1 MRALFHPTRF
11 IKRLLPKTLLGR
23 SLLIIVSPLI
33 LLQIFSA
40 WVFFERHWD
49 TVALRLARGLSG
61 DIAATIDLARQSP
74 GTKNHKAT
82 FEFARIH
89 WNIHVTFKEGEI
101 LRNVA
106 PVAAPNNLERILR
119 HALTDRIHLP
129 MVIDS
134 RSKDRD
140 VFINIQAPDGVFHI
154 IAPRKRLFTSTTYL
168 FLALMAGSS
177 LILFAVAMLFM
188 RNQIRPI
195 RRLAA
200 AADTLGKGGDIPIFR
215 IQGAVEVRQA
225 AAAFNRMRDRLQRQ
239 IGQRTEM
246 LAGVSHDLRTPL
258 TRMKLQIA
266 MMNNPE
272 TEALKGDVTEMEQM
286 VEGYLAFARGE
297 GNEPMAATDLTGL
310 LKTIVRDATRSGANI
325 DFTCDEA
332 LTLSVR
338 RDAIRRCISNLV
350 SNAAKYGDQVSL
362 SAARKKDKIEI
373 NVDDNGPGIP
383 TDLHETV
390 FRAFSRLDQ
399 SRNTETGGVGLGL
412 TIAKDIAH
420 THGGEIQLGESPMG
434 GLRASLYLPV

>member
-82 FEFARIH
+82 FEFARVH

-195 RRLAA
+195 R
-200 AADTLGKGGDIPIFR
+200 
-215 IQGAVEVRQA
+215 
-225 AAAFNRMRDRLQRQ
+225 
-239 IGQRTEM
+239 
-246 LAGVSHDLRTPL
+246 
-258 TRMKLQIA
+258 
-266 MMNNPE
+266 
-272 TEALKGDVTEMEQM
+272 
-286 VEGYLAFARGE
+286 
-297 GNEPMAATDLTGL
+297 
-310 LKTIVRDATRSGANI
+310 
-325 DFTCDEA
+325 
-332 LTLSVR
+332 
-338 RDAIRRCISNLV
+338 
-350 SNAAKYGDQVSL
+350 
-362 SAARKKDKIEI
+362 
-373 NVDDNGPGIP
+373 
-383 TDLHETV
+383 
-390 FRAFSRLDQ
+390 
-399 SRNTETGGVGLGL
+399 
-412 TIAKDIAH
+412 
-420 THGGEIQLGESPMG
+420 
-434 GLRASLYLPV
+434 